1 MNSSSKT
8 SLATVASLHRQLLIS
23 VSLCA
28 LSIGAQAQEKMK
40 PGLWEM
46 TVRSDML
53 KAMPA
58 IPPAQLEELKKR
70 GIKIPAMENGAAIQ
84 KMCVTAEMTD
94 KVGKN
99 PLQNNPG
106 DCKEKSNSRAGSTY
120 TVEMVCD
127 SPRLK
132 GTGTV
137 KASFTEKSLQS
148 VYDFKGVANNR
159 PANQHIETTGKWLG
173 ADCGDIKPLV
183 SAAGANKK

>member
-1 MNSSSKT
+1 MKQYISASTVST
-8 SLATVASLHRQLLIS
+8 SRRLV
-23 VSLCA
+23 
-28 LSIGAQAQEKMK
+28 LSIGLCAMTLIAQAQEKMK

-53 KAMPA
+53 KSMPA
-58 IPPAQLEELKKR
+58 IPPAQMEELKKR

-106 DCKEKSNSRAGSTY
+106 DCKEKSSSRTGNTS

-127 SPRLK
+127 GPRLK
-132 GTGTV
+132 GTGII
-137 KASFTEKSLQS
+137 KATYSDKTLQS
-148 VYDFKGVANNR
+148 VYDFKGVSNNR
-159 PANQHIETTGKWLG
+159 PVNQHIETSGKWLST
-173 ADCGDIKPLV
+173 DCGDVKPY
-183 SAAGANKK
+183 AATAPKK

>member
-1 MNSSSKT
+1 MKHYNPASS
-8 SLATVASLHRQLLIS
+8 ASTCRQIAMS
-23 VSLCA
+23 IALCA
-28 LSIGAQAQEKMK
+28 MALTANAQEKMK

-53 KAMPA
+53 KSMPA

-70 GIKIPAMENGAAIQ
+70 GIKMPAMGNGAAIQ

-106 DCKEKSNSRAGSTY
+106 DCKEKSSSRTGNTS

-127 SPRLK
+127 GPRLK
-132 GTGTV
+132 GTGIV
-137 KASFTEKSLQS
+137 KATYSDKSLQS
-148 VYDFKGVANNR
+148 VYDFKGESNNR
-159 PANQHIETTGKWLG
+159 PVNQHIETTGKWLS
-173 ADCGDIKPLV
+173 ADCGDIKPY
-183 SAAGANKK
+183 AAVPKK

>member
-1 MNSSSKT
+1 MKHYISASTVST
-8 SLATVASLHRQLLIS
+8 SRRLV
-23 VSLCA
+23 
-28 LSIGAQAQEKMK
+28 LSIGLCAMTLAAQAQEKMK

-53 KAMPA
+53 KSMPA

-106 DCKEKSNSRAGSTY
+106 DCKEKSSSRTVNTS

-132 GTGTV
+132 GTGII
-137 KASFTEKSLQS
+137 KATYSDKTLQS
-148 VYDFKGVANNR
+148 VYDFKGVSNNR
-159 PANQHIETTGKWLG
+159 PVNQHIETSGKWLS
-173 ADCGDIKPLV
+173 ADCGDVKPY
-183 SAAGANKK
+183 ATPPKK

>member
-1 MNSSSKT
+1 MNSSSRIP
-8 SLATVASLHRQLLIS
+8 LAPVASFHRQILIS
-23 VSLCA
+23 VSLCVIA
-28 LSIGAQAQEKMK
+28 MGAQAQEKMK

-53 KAMPA
+53 KSMPA

-106 DCKEKSNSRAGSTY
+106 DCKEKSSSRTGNTS

-127 SPRLK
+127 GPRLK
-132 GTGTV
+132 GTGII
-137 KASFTEKSLQS
+137 KATYSDKTLQS
-148 VYDFKGVANNR
+148 VYDFKGVSNNR
-159 PANQHIETTGKWLG
+159 PVNQNIETSGKWLSS
-173 ADCGDIKPLV
+173 DCGEVKPY
-183 SAAGANKK
+183 AAPPKK